1 MILPVIACW
10 LALLATVAAF
20 LLRSGS
26 LRRRER
32 VSRRLEGLRPPVE
45 AGRPSRLGGLL
56 SALRL
61 EHGTWPGKAVTIAAP
76 ALLVL
81 VLSGAWWSTC
91 VTLPCGLLLSRLL
104 ERVKEARRR
113 ELVRAQ
119 LYDFLD
125 AMIQSL
131 EGGFSVFQA
140 LEFSSEDV
148 APPLSLELRRAVS
161 DIQYGSEFEEAL
173 ARLRESVGEP
183 ELDTIIDMLLLLKQS
198 GGNLPL
204 LLRKLRVIM
213 RDRAEIAR
221 DIRVY
226 TTQGRWSGYVV
237 SALPVAFLCIE
248 SVFSPALIRP
258 LFATPLGITL
268 LATGLCMD
276 AAGFLCVRRISRLG
290 RA

>member
-10 LALLATVAAF
+10 LALLATVTV
-20 LLRSGS
+20 LLLQSGS

-32 VSRRLEGLRPPVE
+32 VSRRLEGLRPPGE
-45 AGRPSRLGGLL
+45 AGQPSRFEGLL

-61 EHGTWPGKAVTIAAP
+61 ERGTRAGKAVTAAAP

-81 VLSGAWWSTC
+81 VLTGAWWSLC

-104 ERVKEARRR
+104 ERAKEARRR
-113 ELVRAQ
+113 ELLRAQ

-148 APPLSLELRRAVS
+148 APPLNLELRRAVS

-173 ARLRESVGEP
+173 ARLRENVGEP

-204 LLRKLRVIM
+204 LLRKLRGIM

-221 DIRVY
+221 DLRVY

-248 SVFSPALIRP
+248 SVLSPALIRP
-258 LFATPLGITL
+258 LVATPLGVAL

-276 AAGFLCVRRISRLG
+276 AAGFFCVRRISRLG